1 MLVGEVMTA
10 PALSIRADA
19 AIDDA
24 IRLLGTAGVTALPVV
39 DEDER
44 VVGILSEADILREP
58 LPRDP
63 RAHLRPSEATEPQ
76 DGLVGDVMTVDPL
89 CVTAHADCADVALTL
104 ADTGWKSLPVVE
116 GGGQLV
122 GMVSRSD
129 ILRSLAVPDEV
140 VAGAVRSAFDAAGH
154 PEWRATVHSGHVTID
169 PVPAHLTEAALG
181 TAATVP
187 GVRSARMAATDTAVE
202 GRAGPA

>member
-1 MLVGEVMTA
+1 MLVGDVMTA
-10 PALSIRADA
+10 PALSIPSGATVE
-19 AIDDA
+19 DA
-24 IRLLGTAGVTALPVV
+24 IRLLGSAGITALPVV
-39 DEDER
+39 DEGNR

-63 RAHLRPSEATEPQ
+63 RAHLRPTGATEPLES
-76 DGLVGDVMTVDPL
+76 LVDDVMTVDPV
-89 CVTAHADCADVALTL
+89 CVTPHADCADIAQTL

-116 GGGQLV
+116 GRRLV

-140 VAGAVRSAFDAAGH
+140 VALAVRSAFAAAGH
-154 PEWRATVHSGHVTID
+154 PEWVATVHSGHVTVGA
-169 PVPAHLTEAALG
+169 VPSHLTDAALG

-187 GVRSARMAATDTAVE
+187 GVRSVGTGPVEGGATDQEAT
-202 GRAGPA
+202 P

>member
-1 MLVGEVMTA
+1 MLVGDVMTA
-10 PALSIRADA
+10 PAVSIRGDA
-19 AIDDA
+19 SIEEA
-24 IRLLGTAGVTALPVV
+24 IRLLGTAGITALPVV

-76 DGLVGDVMTVDPL
+76 NGLVGDVMTVDPL
-89 CVTAHADCADVALTL
+89 CVTARADCADVALTL
-104 ADTGWKSLPVVE
+104 ADTGWKSLPVVDH
-116 GGGQLV
+116 GQLV

-129 ILRSLAVPDEV
+129 ILRSLAVTDEV

-154 PEWRATVHSGHVTID
+154 PEWRATVRAGHVTVA
-169 PVPAHLTEAALG
+169 PLPAHLAEAALG
-181 TAATVP
+181 TVATVP
-187 GVRSARMAATDTAVE
+187 GVRSVGIAPVDTTGD
-202 GRAGPA
+202 GRAEPG